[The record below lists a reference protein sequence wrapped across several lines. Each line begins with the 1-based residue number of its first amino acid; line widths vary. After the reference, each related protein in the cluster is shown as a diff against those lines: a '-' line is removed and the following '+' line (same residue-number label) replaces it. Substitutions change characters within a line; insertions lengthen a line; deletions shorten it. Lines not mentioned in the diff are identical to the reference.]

1 MPLKKVGVTHES
13 LKKVGVY
20 LRVHATEKRSKLSTN
35 DGSLLQVMHVKAEK
49 HQHYYSPSLEQ
60 QLFPELVSN
69 II

>member
-1 MPLKKVGVTHES
+1 MPLKKLVFTHES

-20 LRVHATEKRSKLSTN
+20 LRVHATEKRSKLSTD

-49 HQHYYSPSLEQ
+49 HQHYSPSLEQ

-69 II
+69 I